1 MKTRFLLGA
10 LLSVLALVPVMGQ
23 TNTETAT
30 EVKKA
35 VEEFNKAFLEA
46 DVVRLHGLLTDD
58 YIHSN
63 SGSKVINKMNWLKY
77 IKTRRRQLDRKILQV
92 KDYKMSD
99 VVIKVYGN
107 TAVVNALITS
117 SGIMKRKPFLSAIRC
132 THVWIKEGGVW
143 KRAAFHD
150 SKLR

>member
-1 MKTRFLLGA
+1 MKTNFLLVA
-10 LLSVLALVPVMGQ
+10 LLSVLAFAPVMGQ
-23 TNTETAT
+23 DDSKTAE

-35 VEEFNKAFLEA
+35 VEQFNKAFLEA
-46 DVVRLHGLLTDD
+46 DVVSLAGMLTEQ

-63 SGSKVINKMNWLKY
+63 SGSAVINKINWLKY
-77 IKTRRRQLDRKILQV
+77 IKSRRRQLDRKILKV
-92 KDYKMSD
+92 KDYKMRD

-117 SGIMKRKPFLSAIRC
+117 SGTLKRKPFLSAIRC
-132 THVWIKEGGVW
+132 THVWVKEGGVW

-150 SKLR
+150 SKLK